1 MTVRVWRSRIILFTQ
16 QNPITAGSHCYLSDN
31 WIKWQYV
38 QEKWVKTMCA
48 EQINTFYHLRRS
60 QHWRYQNKHLHIQV
74 WKKKTFWNSQLYL
87 ASTWQNDKSDCPQQS
102 SILEPHLA
110 LFVSSQAWVGSNVIS
125 LCTSVNLMPLAAT
138 DTQNANAKWIGVLIS
153 IIQSGFIKPWVT
165 CIQIHVCHVDSVINQ
180 EQCSVL
186 WSSPDT
192 DFMDTDAWVR

>member
-1 MTVRVWRSRIILFTQ
+1 MSKKNELKLCVLSRQTHFIILEGHSIGT
-16 QNPITAGSHCYLSDN
+16 S
-31 WIKWQYV
+31 K
-38 QEKWVKTMCA
+38 
-48 EQINTFYHLRRS
+48 INTSISRFAH
-60 QHWRYQNKHLHIQV
+60 
-74 WKKKTFWNSQLYL
+74 KKNQTFWNSQLYL

-102 SILEPHLA
+102 SILESHLA

-138 DTQNANAKWIGVLIS
+138 DTQNTHAKWIGVLIS

-180 EQCSVL
+180 ELCSVL